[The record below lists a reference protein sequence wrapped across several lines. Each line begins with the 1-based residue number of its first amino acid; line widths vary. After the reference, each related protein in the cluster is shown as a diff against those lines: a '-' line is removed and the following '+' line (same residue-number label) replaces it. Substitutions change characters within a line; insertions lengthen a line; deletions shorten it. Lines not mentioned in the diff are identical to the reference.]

1 MVEKLIKS
9 KKRVQQHGEVFTPT
23 KIVND
28 MLNLE
33 GLREKVEEDIRGMVL
48 ENKTMYLIQFNVA

>member
-33 GLREKVEEDIRGMVL
+33 GLREKVEDIRGMAL
-48 ENKTMYLIQFNVA
+48 ENKTRYLIQFNVA